1 MLNMLRDIWIRDRR
15 GFVMILLLSIAVSL
29 TGGISIV
36 MLVPMLGL
44 LKVSTGSVSVLK
56 LLMLPLQRLSP
67 AVQIAVMIG
76 VYFMLIV
83 LKAYLGWLLKIRQ
96 SEFLEEYSLNLR
108 QELYH
113 TVSTARWEQLAA
125 GKQTDTIDLFTAQCS
140 QVSQGMSMIIALL
153 SSAVIAFVSL
163 GIALWLSLPVTVLV
177 LIFGGGFAWVFR
189 HLMKESKHYGDEM
202 IRINR
207 VMYSELYSQLR
218 SIKEIRSYGVQK
230 EHAHLFE
237 EISRSSKDAKLKFMR
252 QQAFPSMLYSVAAA
266 GMIAGIFL
274 ICVLFFHMDTARL
287 MVLVYVFTRLWPVFG
302 GFINK
307 ITNIQTAVPAYEK
320 LMEALRT
327 FSAEKSEQMQMMML
341 IPFEK
346 EIEFRN
352 VCFAYQGSGELI
364 LHNVNFSLKKGS
376 ITALMGR
383 SGAGKTTIAD
393 LLMGFLEPTSGEILI
408 DGIRLSDGNLSSW
421 RHNLGYIPQ
430 EPLILNA
437 TVRENLQRFHPA
449 ATQTEMEK
457 ALKKAYIWNV
467 VENLP
472 QGMDTV
478 LGDGGIRLS
487 GGERQR
493 IVLARVLLGN
503 PRLIVMDEAT
513 SAMDY
518 ESEMAVRNAIRDLDE
533 RVTILIIAH
542 RLATVRTAKYGLVLE
557 NGKITE
563 VGTLWELA
571 SHPEGYFS
579 RLLYID

>member
-15 GFVMILLLSIAVSL
+15 SFVMILLLSIAVSL

-44 LKVSTGSVSVLK
+44 LKVSTGSVLLLK
-56 LLMLPLQRLSP
+56 LLMLPLQGLSP
-67 AVQIAVMIG
+67 VIQIAVMIG

-113 TVSTARWEQLAA
+113 TVSTAMWEQLAA
-125 GKQTDTIDLFTAQCS
+125 EKQTDTIDLFTAQCS
-140 QVSQGMSMIIALL
+140 QVSQGVSMIIALL
-153 SSAVIAFVSL
+153 SSAVTAFVSL

-207 VMYSELYSQLR
+207 VMYYELYSQLR
-218 SIKEIRSYGVQK
+218 SIKEVRSYGVQK

-237 EISRSSKDAKLKFMR
+237 EISHSAKDAKLKFMR

-274 ICVLFFHMDTARL
+274 ICVLLFHMDTACL

-302 GFINK
+302 GFISK
-307 ITNIQTAVPAYEK
+307 ITTIQTAVPAYEK
-320 LMEALRT
+320 LMEALQT
-327 FSAEKSEQMQMMML
+327 FSAEKSEQMQMVP

-346 EIEFRN
+346 KIEFRN
-352 VCFAYQGSGELI
+352 VCFAYQGNGESI

-393 LLMGFLEPTSGEILI
+393 LLMGFLKPTSGEILI
-408 DGIRLSDGNLSSW
+408 DGVALSDDNLSGW

-437 TVRENLQRFHPA
+437 TVRENLQRFHPT
-449 ATQTEMEK
+449 ATQMEMEK

-533 RVTILIIAH
+533 QVTILIIAH

-557 NGKITE
+557 NGRITE
-563 VGTLWELA
+563 AGTLCELA
-571 SHPEGYFS
+571 SHPEGYFN

>member
-15 GFVMILLLSIAVSL
+15 SFVMILLLSIAVSL

-56 LLMLPLQRLSP
+56 LLMFPLQGLSP

-76 VYFMLIV
+76 IYFMLIV

-153 SSAVIAFVSL
+153 SSVVTAFVSL

-177 LIFGGGFAWVFR
+177 LVFGGGFAWVFR
-189 HLMKESKHYGDEM
+189 RLMKESKHYGDEM

-218 SIKEIRSYGVQK
+218 SIKEVRSYGVQK
-230 EHAHLFE
+230 EHAQLFE

-274 ICVLFFHMDTARL
+274 ICVLIFHMDTARL

-302 GFINK
+302 GFISI
-307 ITNIQTAVPAYEK
+307 ITTIQTTVPAYEK
-320 LMEALRT
+320 LMEALQT
-327 FSAEKSEQMQMMML
+327 FSAEKSEQMQMVP

-346 EIEFRN
+346 KIEFRN
-352 VCFAYQGSGELI
+352 VCFAYQGNGESI

-393 LLMGFLEPTSGEILI
+393 LLMGFLKPTSGEILI
-408 DGIRLSDGNLSSW
+408 DGVALSDDNLSGW

-437 TVRENLQRFHPA
+437 TVRENLQRFHPT
-449 ATQTEMEK
+449 ATQMEMEK

-533 RVTILIIAH
+533 QVTILIIAH

-557 NGKITE
+557 NGRITE

>member
-1 MLNMLRDIWIRDRR
+1 MMNILRDIWIRDRR

-44 LKVSTGSVSVLK
+44 LEVSTGSVSALK
-56 LLMLPLQRLSP
+56 LLMLPLQSLSP
-67 AVQIAVMIG
+67 VAQITVMIG
-76 VYFMLIV
+76 IYFILIV

-140 QVSQGMSMIIALL
+140 QVSQGVSMIIALL
-153 SSAVIAFVSL
+153 SSVVTAFVSF
-163 GIALWLSLPVTVLV
+163 GIALWLSLPVTVFV
-177 LIFGGGFAWVFR
+177 LFFGCGFAWIFR
-189 HLMKESKHYGDEM
+189 HLMKESKRYGDEM

-218 SIKEIRSYGVQK
+218 SIKEVRSYGVQK
-230 EHAHLFE
+230 EHADFFE
-237 EISRSSKDAKLKFMR
+237 EISRSSKAAKLKFMR
-252 QQAFPSMLYSVAAA
+252 QQAFPSMLYSIAAA
-266 GMIAGIFL
+266 GMIAVIFL
-274 ICVLFFHMDTARL
+274 ICVLLFHMDTARL
-287 MVLVYVFTRLWPVFG
+287 MVLVYVFTRLWPVFS

-307 ITNIQTAVPAYEK
+307 IATIQTTIPAYEK
-320 LMEALRT
+320 LMEALGT
-327 FSAEKSEQMQMMML
+327 LSVEKSGQVQTAP
-341 IPFEK
+341 IQFEK

-352 VCFAYQGSGELI
+352 VCFAYQGSGESV
-364 LHNVNFSLKKGS
+364 LHNVNFTLKKGS

-408 DGIRLSDGNLSSW
+408 DGIKLSDENLPGW

-449 ATQTEMEK
+449 ATQAEMEK
-457 ALKKAYIWNV
+457 ALKKAYIWDV

-472 QGMDTV
+472 QGIDTV

-518 ESEMAVRNAIRDLDE
+518 ESEMAVRNAIRDLNE
-533 RVTILIIAH
+533 QVTILIIAH

-563 VGTLWELA
+563 DGTLRELA
-571 SHPEGYFS
+571 YHPEGYFS

>member
-1 MLNMLRDIWIRDRR
+1 MGNMLRDIWTRNRR
-15 GFVMILLLSIAVSL
+15 GFVRILILSIAVSL

-44 LKVSTGSVSVLK
+44 LEVSTGSASALK
-56 LLMLPLQRLSP
+56 FLMLPLQGLP
-67 AVQIAVMIG
+67 NAVQITAMIG
-76 VYFMLIV
+76 VYFSLIV
-83 LKAYLGWLLKIRQ
+83 LKAYLGWLLKIQQ
-96 SEFLEEYSLNLR
+96 SEFLEEYSLTLR

-113 TVSTARWEQLAA
+113 AVSTAKWEQLAA
-125 GKQTDTIDLFTAQCS
+125 EKQTDTIDLFTSQCS
-140 QVSQGMSMIIALL
+140 QVSYGVSMIIELL
-153 SSAVIAFVSL
+153 SSVVTAFVSL
-163 GIALWLSLPVTVLV
+163 GIALWLSLPVTVFVLV
-177 LIFGGGFAWVFR
+177 LGCGFAGVFR
-189 HLMKESKHYGDEM
+189 HLMKESKYYGDEM

-207 VMYSELYSQLR
+207 ALYYELYSQLR
-218 SIKEIRSYGVQK
+218 SIKEVRSYGVQK
-230 EHAHLFE
+230 EHAEFFDA
-237 EISRSSKDAKLKFMR
+237 ISRSAKDAKLKFMR
-252 QQAFPSMLYSVAAA
+252 RQAFPSMLYSIAAA
-266 GMIAGIFL
+266 GMIAVIFL
-274 ICVLFFHMDTARL
+274 LCVLLFHIDTARL
-287 MVLVYVFTRLWPVFG
+287 MVLVYVFTRLWPVFSG
-302 GFINK
+302 SINK
-307 ITNIQTAVPAYEK
+307 ITTIQTTVPAYEK

-327 FSAEKSEQMQMMML
+327 LSVERTGQAQALPIQ
-341 IPFEK
+341 FEK

-352 VCFAYQGSGELI
+352 VCFAYQGSGEAV
-364 LHNVNFSLKKGS
+364 LHNVNFTLKKGS

-408 DGIRLSDGNLSSW
+408 DGIRLSAENLSGW
-421 RHNLGYIPQ
+421 RHDLGYIPQ

-437 TVRENLQRFHPA
+437 TVRENLKRFHPA

-457 ALKKAYIWNV
+457 ALRKASIWNV
-467 VENLP
+467 VEKLP
-472 QGMDTV
+472 HGMDTV

-503 PRLIVMDEAT
+503 PKLIVMDEAT

-518 ESEMAVRNAIRDLDE
+518 ESEMAVRNAIRNLNE
-533 RVTILIIAH
+533 PVTVLIIAH
-542 RLATVRTAKYGLVLE
+542 RLATVRTANYGLVLE

-563 VGTLWELA
+563 NGPLQELA